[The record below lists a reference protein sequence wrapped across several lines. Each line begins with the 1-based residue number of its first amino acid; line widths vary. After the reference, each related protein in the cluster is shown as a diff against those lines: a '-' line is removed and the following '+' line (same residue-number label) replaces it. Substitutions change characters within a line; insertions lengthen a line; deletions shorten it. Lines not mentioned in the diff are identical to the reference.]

1 MSQFSFVVRME
12 RTSQPREWL
21 ESWAA
26 LYPGTD
32 DLEYH
37 RQIARHESLAAADF
51 EEIGQWKDGAGAEKD
66 GEWKKNGR
74 WKPNV
79 ASVAYEIGMKAA
91 AKLPKYRNEI
101 LAADVTDFLNDWSN
115 KEYTNPKPKH
125 FGLSRAP
132 TLLHFISGGR
142 FPIFDSRVRN
152 AMARLLLNSSFPNT
166 VRCYQE
172 SYCLRFSELAA
183 LCGAEDVRELDKA
196 LFSLDAFSK

>member
-37 RQIARHESLAAADF
+37 RLIARHESLAAADF

-79 ASVAYEIGMKAA
+79 ASVAYEIWMKAA
-91 AKLPKYRNEI
+91 AELPKCPNENR
-101 LAADVTDFLNDWSN
+101 AADVTDFLNDWSN
-115 KEYTNPKPKH
+115 KEYTDPKPKH
-125 FGLSRAP
+125 FGLSRAT

-183 LCGAEDVRELDKA
+183 L
-196 LFSLDAFSK
+196 